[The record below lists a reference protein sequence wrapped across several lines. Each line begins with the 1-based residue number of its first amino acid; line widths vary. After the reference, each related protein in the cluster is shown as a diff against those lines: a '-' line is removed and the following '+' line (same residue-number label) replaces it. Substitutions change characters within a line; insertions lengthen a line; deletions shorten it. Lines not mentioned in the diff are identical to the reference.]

1 MRLRHAMPML
11 LAALLLGA
19 CHGKDET
26 AQEGGSTPQAALQ
39 ASFDLLRAGDFD
51 RLWKQALPPA
61 DYANLRADWRLQ
73 QRDMPPGSARDRARL
88 DQAMRELTGPDAEH
102 RLYAELQPKL
112 AAMERQY
119 RDQLPVLISVGEA
132 VLKSGIAQS
141 RTLSDAQKTQLDGA
155 LDALLPWAQQAPWF
169 DQARAKQA
177 VGVAVAT
184 ARQLDLKDP
193 GQLHAMDFDA
203 SMAKYA
209 VAWGGLK
216 QVLAIYGLSADD
228 AFDSVKLTPLAKDNG
243 RAVVKID
250 YTLLGK
256 RLSAETV
263 LVQENGRWYSEDLLR
278 NARRSHRQLQQPAA
292 AGSAA
297 SAVAQD

>member
-1 MRLRHAMPML
+1 
-11 LAALLLGA
+11 LLLGA
-19 CHGKDET
+19 CHGKDEA
-26 AQEGGSTPQAALQ
+26 AQAGGSTPQAALQ
-39 ASFDLLRAGDFD
+39 ASLDLLRAGDFD

-73 QRDMPPGSARDRARL
+73 QRDVQPGSARDRARL
-88 DQAMRELTGPDAEH
+88 DQAMHELTGPDAEH

-112 AAMERQY
+112 AAMEQQY

-141 RTLSDAQKTQLDGA
+141 RTLSDAQKTQLDGM

-177 VGVAVAT
+177 IGVAVAT

-203 SMAKYA
+203 SMARYA

-216 QVLAIYGLSADD
+216 QVLAIYGLSVDD
-228 AFDSVKLTPLAKDNG
+228 AFDSVKLTPLSNDNG

-250 YTLLGK
+250 YHLARQAAVDRDDAGAGE
-256 RLSAETV
+256 RP
-263 LVQENGRWYSEDLLR
+263 LVQR
-278 NARRSHRQLQQPAA
+278 
-292 AGSAA
+292 GSAA
-297 SAVAQD
+297 QRAPVAPPAATAGGRRLRRQRRCARLNDAAVRMDGCK